1 MPNIMTPQKLPIQ
14 VIGPSVLKRLRSE
27 YAEMWS
33 RPWPEDDSYLALLVV
48 QAKDSLGMT
57 PSSKA
62 KRDEVREFVL
72 DEMRAC
78 HEFVPLP

>member
-14 VIGPSVLKRLRSE
+14 VIGPSVIKYLRNE

-33 RPWPEDDSYLALLVV
+33 RPWPENDSYLAELVV
-48 QAKDSLGMT
+48 QAKDSMGL
-57 PSSKA
+57 PPNSKV
-62 KRDEVREFVL
+62 KRDEVREYVL